1 MLSMRT
7 FSESQNRHAAET
19 LQRGVCILLE
29 GISLN
34 AFRGVGAPVKAFQNT
49 LSTLRTQFAGLAFND
64 EDREIS
70 LCNKA
75 VACLERYGD
84 ETERLGMLRTHELQA
99 TLSMFTEALVRIGKN
114 AGAEAEA
121 AATALAR
128 VGKDLLAALEVDDLT
143 VVNSRVRQS
152 LDAICAAT
160 ERHEHL
166 RDEIERGLT
175 LGRQH
180 HEALT
185 GDPATGLPQKQD
197 AIQALSL
204 LTEGTR
210 PGHVLAF
217 VIDHFDAINT
227 RFGASVSIGVLQ
239 TFAQHLAQHM
249 HASEKLFRWHG
260 SGFVAITDEGIP
272 DSMLAA
278 EAARIAVA
286 RVQYSNSVGARDF
299 VLPITCSWTMLP
311 VSPGAPLAG
320 VVSMLDEFAAGKLA
334 GSRHRGHGAS
344 RRY

>member
-1 MLSMRT
+1 MLSLRP

-34 AFRGVGAPVKAFQNT
+34 AFRGGGPPVKAFQTT

-84 ETERLGMLRTHELQA
+84 ETERLATLRTHELQA
-99 TLSMFTEALVRIGKN
+99 TLSMFTEALARIAKG
-114 AGAEAEA
+114 AGAEAEM
-121 AATALAR
+121 AATALER
-128 VGKDLLAALEVDDLT
+128 VGKDLVAALEVDDLAA
-143 VVNSRVRQS
+143 VNGRVRQS

-180 HEALT
+180 REALT
-185 GDPATGLPQKQD
+185 GDLATGLPQKQD

-204 LTEGTR
+204 LTEGSR

-217 VIDHFDAINT
+217 AIEHFEAIGT
-227 RFGASVSIGVLQ
+227 RFGASVAIGVLQ

-260 SGFVAITDEGIP
+260 SCFVAVTDEGIP

-286 RVQYSNSVGARDF
+286 RVQYSNTAGNRDF
-299 VLPITCSWTMLP
+299 VLPITCAWTMLP

-320 VVSMLDEFAAGKLA
+320 VVNTLDEFTAGKLP
-334 GSRHRGHGAS
+334 GSRHSGHSSS